1 MKIKSITPVGNRL
14 VYDLSIASD
23 DYDMQQYAFE
33 NGVISHNTGA
43 YYSADTIWILGRQQ
57 DKDGSDIK
65 GYHFVINVEKSRYV
79 KEKSKVPIS
88 ISWEGGINRWSGL
101 LELALEHGSVIK
113 PKQGWYSKPGEEK
126 SYREKQ
132 IINHKEFWI
141 DIFKNTDFSDFIQK
155 KYQIGSTSSMMDYDE
170 VE

>member
-1 MKIKSITPVGNRL
+1 M
-14 VYDLSIASD
+14 
-23 DYDMQQYAFE
+23 
-33 NGVISHNTGA
+33 
-43 YYSADTIWILGRQQ
+43 
-57 DKDGSDIK
+57 
-65 GYHFVINVEKSRYV
+65 EKSRYV

-132 IINHKEFWI
+132 IINDKEFWI